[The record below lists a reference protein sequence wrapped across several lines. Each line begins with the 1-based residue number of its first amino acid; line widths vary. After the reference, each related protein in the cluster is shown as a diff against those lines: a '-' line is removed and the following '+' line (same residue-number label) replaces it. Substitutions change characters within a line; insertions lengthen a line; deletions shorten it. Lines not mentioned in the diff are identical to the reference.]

1 MYNYYER
8 TYYTLDDIRI
18 EVGIIPKNKGPY
30 TMSNMSLS
38 TFSLSTFLN
47 ACLTE
52 AGYDAAP
59 TLTETTEAI
68 TCFRNYIWPRFYQ
81 EAIIYADLDKNE
93 DFVEKFARTKVGQ
106 IMSWWISSIEK
117 YSLLIQNLTANKNKL
132 LDDVKSAFI
141 SRFNDTPQNS
151 GDFSDDNHTSTVN
164 KTENSSN
171 VGTMMQRL
179 NEIEDNIKQLYIDWS
194 DEFRKFIIW
203 SVN

>member
-18 EVGIIPKNKGPY
+18 EVGINPRNKGPY
-30 TMSNMSLS
+30 IMSNMSLI
-38 TFSLSTFLN
+38 TFLN

-52 AGYDAAP
+52 AGFDKAP
-59 TLTETTEAI
+59 ALTETNEAI
-68 TCFRNYIWPRFYQ
+68 NCFRNYIWPRFYQ

-93 DFVEKFARTKVGQ
+93 DFVEKFARTKVGE
-106 IMSWWISSIEK
+106 IMSWWISSIDK
-117 YSLLIQNLTANKNKL
+117 YSMLIQNLEANKSKL
-132 LDDVKSAFI
+132 LDDVKSASI

-151 GDFSDDNHTSTVN
+151 GDFSDDNHTSTVT

-171 VGTMMQRL
+171 VGTMMARL

-194 DEFRKFIIW
+194 NEFRKFIIW